1 MCGRGDAVYYRQRW
15 MRNLLNSSW
24 NTLFYASDG
33 ISFLNLRFENDV
45 NMYGIQTVF
54 AGLNFSGMFENDVNM
69 YGIQTQSRKQFSGIE
84 FENDVNMYGIQ
95 TDLGLYWLGCS
106 LRMM

>member
-1 MCGRGDAVYYRQRW
+1 MKDYW
-15 MRNLLNSSW
+15 
-24 NTLFYASDG
+24 
-33 ISFLNLRFENDV
+33 
-45 NMYGIQTVF
+45 
-54 AGLNFSGMFENDVNM
+54 FENDVNM

>member
-1 MCGRGDAVYYRQRW
+1 
-15 MRNLLNSSW
+15 
-24 NTLFYASDG
+24 
-33 ISFLNLRFENDV
+33 
-45 NMYGIQTVF
+45 MYGIQTRPPQE
-54 AGLNFSGMFENDVNM
+54 ALNLLFENDVNM

>member
-45 NMYGIQTVF
+45 NMYGIQTDRSF
-54 AGLNFSGMFENDVNM
+54 LHLIPQFENDVNM
-69 YGIQTQSRKQFSGIE
+69 YGIQTKQLTI
-84 FENDVNMYGIQ
+84 
-95 TDLGLYWLGCS
+95 
-106 LRMM
+106 

>member
-1 MCGRGDAVYYRQRW
+1 MKDYW
-15 MRNLLNSSW
+15 
-24 NTLFYASDG
+24 
-33 ISFLNLRFENDV
+33 FENDV
-45 NMYGIQTVF
+45 NMYGIQTRPPQE
-54 AGLNFSGMFENDVNM
+54 ALNLLFENDVNM

>member
-1 MCGRGDAVYYRQRW
+1 MKDYW
-15 MRNLLNSSW
+15 
-24 NTLFYASDG
+24 
-33 ISFLNLRFENDV
+33 FENDV
-45 NMYGIQTVF
+45 NMYGIQTRPPQE
-54 AGLNFSGMFENDVNM
+54 ALNLL
-69 YGIQTQSRKQFSGIE
+69 